1 MFPTGVETTLPFAC
15 NAPFIQD
22 PARLKI
28 KDPETSPTNRW
39 LLERAGQLAAAVLL
53 EWVQPTTG
61 SVASRSEAYSVF
73 PDVDRDDSSLEGTCA
88 TAVEEA
94 FDAAIA
100 NKPCLL
106 TESGE
111 LKAGGEAVLIPAALL
126 EVWPDDQAAAVLDDA
141 ARPPLSRH
149 VSAANQQKLIH
160 WNLIEAFTKSK
171 VVELL
176 RAKHLPKPKLWP
188 GSC

>member
-1 MFPTGVETTLPFAC
+1 M
-15 NAPFIQD
+15 
-22 PARLKI
+22 
-28 KDPETSPTNRW
+28 
-39 LLERAGQLAAAVLL
+39 
-53 EWVQPTTG
+53 
-61 SVASRSEAYSVF
+61 F

-176 RAKHLPKPKLWP
+176 RAKHLPKPKSLRHSRSSGRMWHLSLLTTSLRNKARTGP
-188 GSC
+188 DSASSGKGRPLQCQRSCAPW